1 MLLKK
6 IISTNDLSVKNLYY
20 EKLHKVIFYVDKCV
34 NSVDT
39 TKQSRLALEL
49 YIL

>member
-34 NSVDT
+34 NSDD